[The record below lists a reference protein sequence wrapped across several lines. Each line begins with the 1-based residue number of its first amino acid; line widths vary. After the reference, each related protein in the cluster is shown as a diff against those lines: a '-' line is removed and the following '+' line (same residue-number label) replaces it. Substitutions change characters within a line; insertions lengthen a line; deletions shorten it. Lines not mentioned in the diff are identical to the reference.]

1 MSLLFILII
10 LESGLGCLLHN
21 FNINQY
27 VINNGTTISA
37 NNHENMKDII

>member
-27 VINNGTTISA
+27 VINNGTTISV